1 MEAWQGADTA
11 EATGADR
18 WQVAERGNDRSAAE
32 QQNAKTLR
40 KAKDR
45 EAEEVERDV
54 AAKDWI
60 NGRAVG
66 GVRHRVLPEGDLF
79 PIGGNLCANEEGDND
94 CTNA

>member
-1 MEAWQGADTA
+1 MEAWQGANAA

-18 WQVAERGNDRSAAE
+18 WQVAECGNHRSAAE

-45 EAEEVERDV
+45 EAEEIERDV

-66 GVRHRVLPEGDLF
+66 GVRHRVLPEGNLL
-79 PIGGNLCANEEGDND
+79 PIGGNLCANE
-94 CTNA
+94 